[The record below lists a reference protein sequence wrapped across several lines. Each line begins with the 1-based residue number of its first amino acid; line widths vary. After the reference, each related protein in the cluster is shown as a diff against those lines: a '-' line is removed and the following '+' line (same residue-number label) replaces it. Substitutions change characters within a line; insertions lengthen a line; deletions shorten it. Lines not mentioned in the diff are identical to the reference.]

1 MQHKVEKYHCTGNVT
16 ILQDTSMD
24 EHGAFLQDGQIQ
36 IIFLQ
41 SFPCTTW
48 KEIRYA
54 MHPDGGQHSTN
65 GNKCHQLR
73 HFICTF
79 KRKARKIFHLGP
91 NAPFDEGGVPMQSRF
106 CPVRQYN
113 KDKPDKFR

>member
-1 MQHKVEKYHCTGNVT
+1 M
-16 ILQDTSMD
+16 LWDTSTY
-24 EHGAFLQDGQIQ
+24 EHGTLQDGQIQ

-41 SFPCTTW
+41 LSPCTTW
-48 KEIRYA
+48 KKIMTLSRFKQIRCA
-54 MHPDGGQHSTN
+54 MHPERGQHSTI

-79 KRKARKIFHLGP
+79 NRKARRTFHLSP
-91 NAPFDEGGVPMQSRF
+91 NESFDEGGVPMQSKF